1 MNISRDLADSNFTPA
16 HMDCKLIHIDETDS
30 TNRYCK
36 DCVLLHPKENLLVAT
51 DYQTAGKGCGTNHW
65 ESERDQNLLFSLLWH
80 PDGLK
85 AGRQFYISMAVSQ
98 ALKSVVSR
106 YCRDEVKVKWPND
119 IYVGD
124 RKICGILIENQLKGD
139 SIKQSIIGIGLNV
152 NQTRFVSDAPN
163 PVSLAQLTGQ
173 ELDREQLLR
182 ELAQSLGHHL
192 DMLGSASA
200 EHALYEDYLDSL
212 YRVHKDCLYRF
223 PDGTER
229 ECRLEVV
236 YEDGRMALSWQTEKE
251 SQTDRQ
257 VGIFAFKEVQF
268 VI

>member
-1 MNISRDLADSNFTPA
+1 MNSQTEQAILSRLSCDPETVQLHVFDSVT
-16 HMDCKLIHIDETDS
+16 S
-30 TNRYCK
+30 TN
-36 DCVLLHPKENLLVAT
+36 DLLREAAANGAPEFTVYAAKQ
-51 DYQTAGKGCGTNHW
+51 QTAGKGRQGRAFYSPPQTGLYL
-65 ESERDQNLLFSLLWH
+65 SILLKPLLAPADALMLTPLAAVAAADAVERCTGQRVQIKWVNDLLLH
-80 PDGLK
+80 GK
-85 AGRQFYISMAVSQ
+85 
-98 ALKSVVSR
+98 
-106 YCRDEVKVKWPND
+106 
-119 IYVGD
+119 
-124 RKICGILIENQLKGD
+124 KICGILIENQLKGD